1 MSKWKKFAPL
11 TVDGDG
17 DALVESVTIS
27 ADKGWDLPKLVD
39 LEVLGGDTFRRLGL
53 NDLEVNVVCLGN
65 CTNSSGAWVVLEYVI
80 SLRNSEIKPGHSGTR
95 LTYRVGIELSECHD
109 CGVVSGF

>member
-1 MSKWKKFAPL
+1 MSKWKRFAPL

-39 LEVLGGDTFRRLGL
+39 LEVLGGAAFRRLGL
-53 NDLEVNVVCLGN
+53 NDLEVNVVGLGN
-65 CTNSSGAWVVLEYVI
+65 CTNSSGAGVALWRRQRLVLDLDLKEYVQF
-80 SLRNSEIKPGHSGTR
+80 NG
-95 LTYRVGIELSECHD
+95 
-109 CGVVSGF
+109 